1 MSSTTTEEFDQ
12 RVKSFF
18 EHVDKSVPQYVA
30 ELGEAVAIPS
40 VSSGKM
46 CECVTIICISQL
58 IDVYFYPFSACIAI
72 ATVEFCMSIP

>member
-1 MSSTTTEEFDQ
+1 MASTEEFDQ

-30 ELGEAVAIPS
+30 ELGEAVGIQS

-46 CECVTIICISQL
+46 FVCVMIICKSTNQL
-58 IDVYFYPFSACIAI
+58 LLFSAC
-72 ATVEFCMSIP
+72 MLQLQPLNSIS